1 MSSLTQ
7 QNYSDFAE
15 FRESS
20 ELLDDAEKLR
30 QRMADEGYLFF
41 RELLPTDVLLD
52 LREKITSVLVSQ
64 GWIRGGSQ
72 QMDAIA
78 SSLPYREGDAGYL
91 QALKEVV
98 RLEALH
104 ALAHRPE
111 LIQLMSKVLGG
122 SAFPHPLSIT
132 RLIFPHAP
140 ELSTP
145 PHQDYPNNQGTS
157 NLTATWI
164 PLGDCPRETGS
175 LAILEGSNRFGLLPL
190 QFHLGPGNRAAVLDE
205 QINQCRWVSSDFALG
220 DVLLFP
226 ALTVHRALDN
236 LSEDRLRLSVD
247 FRYQVEGEELTPGCL
262 KPHFECL
269 EWEEIYR
276 GWNNEDLK
284 YYWREKQYKEV
295 PWQEKMHEIAGDH
308 FDEAVRQEII
318 FGKTVRKRYRQ
329 HLPDVDTD

>member
-1 MSSLTQ
+1 VSSLTQ

-41 RELLPTDVLLD
+41 RKLLPTDVLLE

-111 LIQLMSKVLGG
+111 LIQVMSKVLGG

-205 QINQCRWVSSDFALG
+205 RINQCRWVSSDFALG

-284 YYWREKQYKEV
+284 YYWREKRYKEV

-318 FGKTVRKRYRQ
+318 FGKKVRKRYQQ